1 MIKLIYSFG
10 HCVCVY
16 IYIRTHTHIYIYMR
30 ANTYIYE
37 TCGLNLRSTY
47 VFTKEMPFFTLE
59 T

>member
-1 MIKLIYSFG
+1 LVI
-10 HCVCVY
+10 VCVY
-16 IYIRTHTHIYIYMR
+16 IYTYAHTHTYIYIYIYMR